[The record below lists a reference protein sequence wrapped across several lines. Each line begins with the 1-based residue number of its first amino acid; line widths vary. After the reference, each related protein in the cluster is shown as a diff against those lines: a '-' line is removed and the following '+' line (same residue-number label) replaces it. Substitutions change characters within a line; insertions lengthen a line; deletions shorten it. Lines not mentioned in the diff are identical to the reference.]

1 MRLCIDV
8 CMTTSHCCRGPWC
21 CRPGSEAAWARYFG
35 QPCSD
40 GRGGLN
46 TAETEKTSPDIPSKQ
61 IVQS

>member
-21 CRPGSEAAWARYFG
+21 CRPGSEAAGARYFG

-46 TAETEKTSPDIPSKQ
+46 TAETEKTSPDTPSKQ